1 MNREKEILLKTEAKI
16 KSCEEELKNS
26 LESESRQTQLFAT
39 FEKRKIEVAQSQ
51 KQEKQQLLQN
61 FSDEKELI
69 KAKMDSSK
77 SEISNSEKSLAEI
90 TSEINQLVQFK
101 KKNEYHFDVLTQE
114 LTSNQTM
121 VGDKRKILDEVESK
135 VLILSEHVT
144 NRKNRFEEEN
154 SNRLEDEKFLQS
166 ASEKISSTKNLV
178 ENFRS
183 KIAARKL
190 DVEKLTRNVEN
201 ASDHVKSRNV
211 EIHEISTEL
220 DHIQKTINESSLRS
234 EKFRGSIDA
243 KISHTDFTIKC
254 QEELKNEIGKIRC
267 ELLQYNQG
275 DSESKLKIHERVKEL
290 ETELDHEKSQNSAAL
305 EEKNRMEEKL
315 RLTRAIYNDLKVLL
329 LECMSNQKSVENEN
343 LRLKSSIRDSE
354 TDSNQILIS
363 IQREKS
369 QFSQL
374 ENAVKGLEEKIEKE
388 TPLSQEVDLTQTDEN
403 QKNLEEEL
411 TAVENEIKNLKNEL
425 RTTQTQD
432 SQILD
437 KR

>member
-1 MNREKEILLKTEAKI
+1 MLKTEAKI

-26 LESESRQTQLFAT
+26 LESESRQAQLFAT
-39 FEKRKIEVAQSQ
+39 FKKRKIEVAESQ
-51 KQEKQQLLQN
+51 KQEKLQLLQN
-61 FSDEKELI
+61 FSNEKESI
-69 KAKMDSSK
+69 KAKIDSSK
-77 SEISNSEKSLAEI
+77 SEISNSDKSLAEI

-166 ASEKISSTKNLV
+166 AFEKISSTKNLV

-190 DVEKLTRNVEN
+190 EVEKLTGNVEN

-425 RTTQTQD
+425 RITQTQD

>member
-1 MNREKEILLKTEAKI
+1 MNREKEILLKTEGKI

-39 FEKRKIEVAQSQ
+39 FEKRKIEVAESQ
-51 KQEKQQLLQN
+51 KQKKLQLLQN
-61 FSDEKELI
+61 FSNEKESI

-190 DVEKLTRNVEN
+190 EVEKLTGNVEN